1 MDLPVLGSTVFLT
14 ILLAIGLFFFIR
26 ASVKDRTQV
35 VTLQAAGAQPT
46 VLEQL
51 QRYFVERSYRLTAVD
66 AATNQV
72 TYEGF
77 VQPSLPLAIF
87 LSVLAGIGFLC
98 LALVLALLFPG
109 AARVL
114 PILGLLGPLAGWF
127 YWRRAGRVETVALR
141 VESVATEDDAPLN
154 LVQVT
159 AHRDE
164 LLALQRSLNYP
175 PYEE

>member
-1 MDLPVLGSTVFLT
+1 MDIPVLGSTVFLT

-35 VTLQAAGAQPT
+35 MTLQAPGEQPT

-51 QRYFVERSYRLTAVD
+51 QTYFMERSYHLKGVD
-66 AATNQV
+66 AETNQV

-87 LSVLAGIGFLC
+87 LSLLAGIGFLC
-98 LALVLALLFPG
+98 LALVLALLFPD

-114 PILGLLGPLAGWF
+114 PALGLLGPLAGWF
-127 YWRRAGRVETVALR
+127 YWQRAGRMETVALQ
-141 VESVATEDDAPLN
+141 VESVAAEDDTPLN

-164 LLALQRSLNYP
+164 LLALRRSLKYP
-175 PYEE
+175 LYEG